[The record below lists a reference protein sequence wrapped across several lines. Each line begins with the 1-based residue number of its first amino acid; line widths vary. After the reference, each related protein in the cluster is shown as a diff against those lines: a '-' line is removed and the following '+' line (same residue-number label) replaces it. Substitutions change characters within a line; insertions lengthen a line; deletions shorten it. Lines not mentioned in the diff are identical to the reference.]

1 MSFLPTLNEF
11 TNENHGNDEYKKI
24 VNDIFEFPEGEER
37 FKLRLQAIQRIDDI
51 VMFHRF
57 VMVTHENN
65 QQIVEPW
72 FKKFNEHYQGMF
84 DSVRHDNPDEIATT
98 RMVFNAFDIYKQQS
112 QIKCIANESIV
123 INLWAT
129 IEQYTHRI
137 LKVLLTTKT
146 SSSYEW
152 SNLVK
157 KFKENSIDINA
168 LSSYS
173 IIDEIRV
180 LNNKIKHSSVV
191 DNTLAN
197 FQFFN
202 EYNGKS
208 ISEVPIRVKDY
219 TIATYHFIVQLINII
234 GPSERYPDGEESES

>member
-1 MSFLPTLNEF
+1 
-11 TNENHGNDEYKKI
+11 
-24 VNDIFEFPEGEER
+24 
-37 FKLRLQAIQRIDDI
+37 
-51 VMFHRF
+51 
-57 VMVTHENN
+57 
-65 QQIVEPW
+65 
-72 FKKFNEHYQGMF
+72 
-84 DSVRHDNPDEIATT
+84 
-98 RMVFNAFDIYKQQS
+98 MVFNAFDIYKQQS

-180 LNNKIKHSSVV
+180 LNNKIKHSYVV

>member
-11 TNENHGNDEYKKI
+11 TNENKGNDEYKKI
-24 VNDIFEFPEGEER
+24 VNDICEFPEGEER
-37 FKLRLQAIQRIDDI
+37 FSLRLQAIQRIDDI

-65 QQIVEPW
+65 QQVVEPG

-84 DSVRHDNPDEIATT
+84 DSVRHDNPDEVATT
-98 RMVFNAFDIYKQQS
+98 RMAFNAFDTYKQQS

-129 IEQYTHRI
+129 IEQYTNRI
-137 LKVLLTTKT
+137 LKVLLTNQT
-146 SSSYEW
+146 SSSHVWQKVVE
-152 SNLVK
+152 
-157 KFKENSIDINA
+157 KFEENSVDIKT
-168 LSSYS
+168 LSSYA

-180 LNNKIKHSSVV
+180 LNNKIKHSYVV
-191 DNTLAN
+191 DNKLAN

-208 ISEVPIRVKDY
+208 ISEVPLRIKDY

-234 GPSERYPDGEESES
+234 GPSERYPDGEESEN